1 MSGDKKNGFSHLRP
15 QKVIDKSAFGSAS
28 FAAEAIY
35 SAVCLISTGLSI
47 FALVQAVIQGAEHSA
62 QFFTKIFAP
71 FKLSKR
77 SERINLSGCAPHG
90 QAFVQG
96 ASRHKR
102 QRALSS
108 IAVFF
113 TNGISISPFP
123 CYIKYRGVF
132 SPLPV
137 KKMDFGCNQAH
148 PCPSRGRGNSGAAA
162 HNPLGATPQTP
173 FSI

>member
-1 MSGDKKNGFSHLRP
+1 M
-15 QKVIDKSAFGSAS
+15 S

-35 SAVCLISTGLSI
+35 FAVCLISTGLSI
-47 FALVQAVIQGAEHSA
+47 FALVQAVIQGAEQSA
-62 QFFTKIFAP
+62 QFSTKVFAP
-71 FKLSKR
+71 LKLSNR

-123 CYIKYRGVF
+123 LCCYRYRGDIALPCCISAF
-132 SPLPV
+132 IYYKLPLELLFMNLPQPRSPKNSPSLNTSLP
-137 KKMDFGCNQAH
+137 
-148 PCPSRGRGNSGAAA
+148 
-162 HNPLGATPQTP
+162 LE
-173 FSI
+173 

>member
-1 MSGDKKNGFSHLRP
+1 MCIRDSATTDEDKKNGFSHLRP
-15 QKVIDKSAFGSAS
+15 QKVIDRSAFGSAS

-47 FALVQAVIQGAEHSA
+47 FALVQAVIQGAEQSA
-62 QFFTKIFAP
+62 QFFTKAFAP

-113 TNGISISPFP
+113 TNGISISPFLSYALFFY
-123 CYIKYRGVF
+123 CDQKWCSQLTALFRIIVNSSIIGILYHT
-132 SPLPV
+132 
-137 KKMDFGCNQAH
+137 KKTE
-148 PCPSRGRGNSGAAA
+148 SY
-162 HNPLGATPQTP
+162 
-173 FSI
+173 